1 MFRERREF
9 LGAILPAAFVAR
21 AAMAGVLSPQRRG
34 QPLPQPQLPPEPPD
48 ASLPKRDPKLLLKQ
62 NQAQIQADIK
72 RLYSLAEELKEQVSK
87 TDSAEILSL
96 PLIQKA
102 EEIEKLAK
110 QIKNLARG

>member
-1 MFRERREF
+1 MFRGRREF

-21 AAMAGVLSPQRRG
+21 AAMAGVLSSQHRG
-34 QPLPQPQLPPEPPD
+34 QPQLGPERPD
-48 ASLPKRDPKLLLKQ
+48 ASLPKRDPKLTLKR
-62 NQAQIQADIK
+62 NQEQIQTDVE

-96 PLIQKA
+96 PLVQKA
-102 EEIEKLAK
+102 GEIEKLAK

>member
-1 MFRERREF
+1 MVRERREF
-9 LGAILPAAFVAR
+9 LGAILPAAFVAQ
-21 AAMAGVLSPQRRG
+21 AAMAGVLSPQRHGPPRLG
-34 QPLPQPQLPPEPPD
+34 PEPPD
-48 ASLPKRDPKLLLKQ
+48 PSLPKRDPKLILKG
-62 NQAQIQADIK
+62 NQEQIQKDVE

-96 PLIQKA
+96 PLVQKA

>member
-9 LGAILPAAFVAR
+9 LSAILPAAFGAR
-21 AAMAGVLSPQRRG
+21 AAMAGALSSQHGGQRQPG
-34 QPLPQPQLPPEPPD
+34 QDPET
-48 ASLPKRDPKLLLKQ
+48 SLPKPNPKLLLKR
-62 NQAQIQADIK
+62 NQEQIQTDVK
-72 RLYSLAEELKEQVSK
+72 RLYSLAEELKEQVSE

-96 PLIQKA
+96 PLVQKA